1 MKNFRDLQVWGK
13 AHVLTLDV
21 YRLTAR
27 FPREELFGLTSQM
40 RKCSASI
47 AANIAEGCGRRGN
60 AEFHRFLQIA
70 AGSASELEYHILMA
84 RDLGYLEAVNYE
96 TMNFQVGEIK
106 KMLSSLI
113 RKVNSER
120 SRPGSY

>member
-1 MKNFRDLQVWGK
+1 
-13 AHVLTLDV
+13 
-21 YRLTAR
+21 
-27 FPREELFGLTSQM
+27 M